1 MITFRKNSKEVV
13 MIGSEINNESLESVE
28 VPEDARLK
36 QGYTMFYEDGNVR
49 FEKSEKML
57 FKEKEE
63 NDRLEFFDKV
73 IKAKDAVDKDD
84 KKELK
89 NILETLLKKSYN
101 Q

>member
-13 MIGSEINNESLESVE
+13 MVGSEIKNDILDSIE
-28 VPEDARLK
+28 VQDDERLK
-36 QGYTMFYEDGNVR
+36 QGYKMFCENGKIR
-49 FEKSEKML
+49 FEKTEAML
-57 FKEKEE
+57 SKEKEE
-63 NDRLEFFDKV
+63 QDRLEFFDKV

-89 NILETLLKKSYN
+89 EILETLLKKSYN